1 MKLRVA
7 RQPFVPA
14 FLTLLLVCVIALWG
28 VPSAENS
35 TEKTVVHVS
44 DMVGSG
50 VALSMP
56 GELLLQFR
64 YAWPGCA
71 RWLALLAALLTGI
84 FVGRVSVRT
93 NLYGVNSCLSIP
105 LFGMLACCLVGRGL
119 SLTLFFATFL
129 LAFSVKQFCAA
140 FRNGYSFDILFRAS
154 FCLGLLVLIRPVALP
169 LLLLLP
175 FGVLLFRRTQRE
187 TVVALAGL
195 LLAPFVLCYVNWC
208 LGGMFVAPLIAGW
221 NEFLG
226 GIVCSL
232 FRSGMTPWLWVVVGF
247 LWLNLCGIGSIS
259 GHFYSVGARARYI
272 HKYII
277 GVFLLCAA
285 TLCGPAAT
293 TGDAALL
300 AVPSAILLPFFFVRM
315 FSTFATLLYLA
326 VLAAAM
332 VVLYLP
338 VL

>member
-93 NLYGVNSCLSIP
+93 NLYGVNSCLS
-105 LFGMLACCLVGRGL
+105 
-119 SLTLFFATFL
+119 LTLFFATFL

-208 LGGMFVAPLIAGW
+208 LGGMFVAPLIAVW

-232 FRSGMTPWLWVVVGF
+232 FRSGMTPWLWVAVGF

-259 GHFYSVGARARYI
+259 AHFYSVGARARYI
-272 HKYII
+272 HIYII

>member
-1 MKLRVA
+1 MKLRIA

-14 FLTLLLVCVIALWG
+14 FLTLLIVSAVALWG
-28 VPSAENS
+28 IPSAES
-35 TEKTVVHVS
+35 SADSVVVHVS

-56 GELLLQFR
+56 GELLLQFE

-71 RWLALLAALLTGI
+71 RWLALFAALFSGI
-84 FVGRVSVRT
+84 FVGRISVRT

-105 LFGMLACCLVGRGL
+105 LFGMLACCLVGRGV
-119 SLTLFFATFL
+119 SLTIFFATLL
-129 LAFSVKQFCAA
+129 LAFCLKQFCTA
-140 FRNGYSFDILFRAS
+140 FRNGYSFDMLFRAS
-154 FCLGLLVLIRPVALP
+154 FALGLLVLILPVALP
-169 LLLLLP
+169 TLLLLP

-208 LGGMFVAPLIAGW
+208 LGGTFVAPLIAVW

-226 GIVCSL
+226 GIICSL
-232 FRSGMTPWLWVVVGF
+232 FRSGMTPWLWVAAGF
-247 LWLNLCGIGSIS
+247 LWLNFCGICSICT
-259 GHFYSVGARARYI
+259 HFYSVGARARYI
-272 HKYII
+272 HIYII
-277 GVFLLCAA
+277 GAFVLCAA

-293 TGDAALL
+293 TADVALI
-300 AVPSAILLPFFFVRM
+300 AVPSAILLPFFFVRI